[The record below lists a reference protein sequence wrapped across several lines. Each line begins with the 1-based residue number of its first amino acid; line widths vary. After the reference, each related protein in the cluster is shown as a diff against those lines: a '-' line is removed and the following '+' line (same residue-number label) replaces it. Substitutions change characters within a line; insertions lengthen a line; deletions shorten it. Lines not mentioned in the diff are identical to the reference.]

1 MPDPA
6 CPGLAQEADMSTA
19 LVPMAPSRQAEPNSG
34 AISRPCAP
42 FLAHLIATAHKA
54 PQTRMRR
61 RAEPGEAIASYAALG
76 QWPMPSGRA
85 LSRSL

>member
-1 MPDPA
+1 M
-6 CPGLAQEADMSTA
+6 
-19 LVPMAPSRQAEPNSG
+19 VPIKQAELHSG
-34 AISRPCAP
+34 ATPRPAAP

-54 PQTRMRR
+54 PQTRIRR
-61 RAEPGEAIASYAALG
+61 RAEPGEATAAYAALG